1 MTSPKVA
8 FITLTNSGYV
18 DYTLNCYESLKN
30 INSKLVLQSFCIGKE
45 GFDILTQKGHKCTFI
60 ENRIT
65 EFQSYKNSVDWWYI
79 TLSKLSLIYVG
90 LLNNDYVLLT
100 DGDIVYEKNGFC
112 DYLLE
117 NIGDNDMLCQQE
129 GFDENGDMYYC
140 TGFMFIKSNEKTID
154 FFHEKNTSTCIRND
168 GIIDDQ
174 DYINLNLDK
183 IKIAPLPLELFPNGR
198 YYYENSE
205 NISPYMIHFN
215 WVVGHEKKEK
225 MKKHGK
231 WFLP

>member
-1 MTSPKVA
+1 
-8 FITLTNSGYV
+8 
-18 DYTLNCYESLKN
+18 
-30 INSKLVLQSFCIGKE
+30 
-45 GFDILTQKGHKCTFI
+45 
-60 ENRIT
+60 
-65 EFQSYKNSVDWWYI
+65 
-79 TLSKLSLIYVG
+79 
-90 LLNNDYVLLT
+90 
-100 DGDIVYEKNGFC
+100 
-112 DYLLE
+112 
-117 NIGDNDMLCQQE
+117 MLCQQE
-129 GFDENGDMYYC
+129 GLDGDGNMYYC

-154 FFHEKNTSTCIRND
+154 FFHEKNTSTCIKND
-168 GIIDDQ
+168 EIIDDQ
-174 DYINLNLDK
+174 DYINIHLDK